1 MRVQLGR
8 GEGSRFGQTHYEVP
22 SLLHQELSQRTLVE
36 VAGGAVSVS
45 VNGAV
50 TEGGA
55 SSPMLRGVPA
65 VGARAPGGSFSLL
78 GPKAIDK
85 CVPS

>member
-1 MRVQLGR
+1 
-8 GEGSRFGQTHYEVP
+8 
-22 SLLHQELSQRTLVE
+22 
-36 VAGGAVSVS
+36 VSVS

-50 TEGGA
+50 TESGEP
-55 SSPMLRGVPA
+55 SSPMLEGVSP